1 MYFVLKRLIFFQ
13 HFDVQVGR
21 VKKLLLLLVLLILPL
36 MFQLLLLV
44 DGVVVVVIVVVVS
57 VVGVDV
63 VDVAVV
69 VVASNRPFIF
79 FQLKMLRNI
88 FVSKTSIWKS

>member
-21 VKKLLLLLVLLILPL
+21 VKLLLLLVLLILPL
-36 MFQLLLLV
+36 VFQLLLLV
-44 DGVVVVVIVVVVS
+44 NGVVVVVIVVVVS
-57 VVGVDV
+57 VFGVDV

-79 FQLKMLRNI
+79 FQLKMLPNI